1 MKKQT
6 ALAVLLA
13 FGLALSACGS
23 KEKETT
29 AKKTEKESAAI
40 MPIETVKPIDLDSD
54 TYNYYKEDTFFL
66 PEKLY
71 GYLSAMTEWDTEL
84 DISLKD
90 NTFAGSY
97 ESRSFTLEGDAY
109 DVLRCIFKGKIDGFK
124 RVNEYSFSTH
134 VTEFTT
140 DKFEPVDEKY
150 GEYMAHVTYSE
161 PYGFKDAD
169 ELILYLPNTP
179 VSELPQKT
187 IEWLEPYIGIP
198 TPEHLGYYVIC
209 NKAEETAFVVYFQ
222 NDTVPGGMQLDLL
235 YGIPDTTDPDP
246 EVLKDWTGELVDNHL
261 GARLIIDTSGST
273 PKASFERGSSVY
285 KDLRVCS
292 SKYGFEELILFGT
305 EEHGFSVVLMLR
317 FENTETKENQII
329 RCIESTDP
337 SLRRGMKFS
346 INKK

>member
-1 MKKQT
+1 M
-6 ALAVLLA
+6 
-13 FGLALSACGS
+13 S
-23 KEKETT
+23 
-29 AKKTEKESAAI
+29 
-40 MPIETVKPIDLDSD
+40 
-54 TYNYYKEDTFFL
+54 
-66 PEKLY
+66 
-71 GYLSAMTEWDTEL
+71 
-84 DISLKD
+84 
-90 NTFAGSY
+90 
-97 ESRSFTLEGDAY
+97 
-109 DVLRCIFKGKIDGFK
+109 
-124 RVNEYSFSTH
+124 
-134 VTEFTT
+134 
-140 DKFEPVDEKY
+140 
-150 GEYMAHVTYSE
+150 
-161 PYGFKDAD
+161 
-169 ELILYLPNTP
+169 
-179 VSELPQKT
+179 QKT